1 MSKLYYNIIDNTIIE
16 FVIPKNRTNNGIEVD
31 IVRVTLDGNYINI
44 ETLYNETVL
53 FEEDFNRLTS
63 IENDY
68 IYDYVTDLLK
78 IVEFFK
84 HILEN
89 DERFINNRYA
99 E

>member
-53 FEEDFNRLTS
+53 FEEDFNHLTS
-63 IENDY
+63 IENGY